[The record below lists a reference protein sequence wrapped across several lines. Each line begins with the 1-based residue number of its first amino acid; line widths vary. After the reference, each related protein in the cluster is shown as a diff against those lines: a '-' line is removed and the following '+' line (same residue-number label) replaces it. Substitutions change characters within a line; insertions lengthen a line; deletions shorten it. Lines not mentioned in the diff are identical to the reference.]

1 MGIVRPGRRPTD
13 DARTTACARVAAA
26 SCGSFGE
33 KEQTM
38 ASEWVGLTSQE
49 GEQIYVNL
57 AIASS
62 MHRDENLTCIWFH
75 AEAGENGKVRVT
87 ETIEQIL
94 ELLTTFRRAVRS

>member
-1 MGIVRPGRRPTD
+1 
-13 DARTTACARVAAA
+13 
-26 SCGSFGE
+26 
-33 KEQTM
+33 M

-49 GEQIYVNL
+49 GEQIYVNF

-75 AEAGENGKVRVT
+75 AEAGENGKIRVT

-94 ELLTTFRRAVRS
+94 ELLTTLRRAHPS

>member
-1 MGIVRPGRRPTD
+1 
-13 DARTTACARVAAA
+13 
-26 SCGSFGE
+26 
-33 KEQTM
+33 M

-57 AIASS
+57 AFASS

-75 AEAGENGKVRVT
+75 AEAGENGKIRVT

-94 ELLTTFRRAVRS
+94 GLLTTIRRASPS